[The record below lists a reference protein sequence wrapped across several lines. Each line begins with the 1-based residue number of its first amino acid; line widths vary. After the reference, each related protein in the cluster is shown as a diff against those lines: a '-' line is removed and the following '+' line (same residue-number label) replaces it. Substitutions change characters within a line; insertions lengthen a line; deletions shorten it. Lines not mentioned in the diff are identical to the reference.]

1 MMSQPAGITGRGR
14 AELAAVLASGK
25 RFVTLADVTGALG
38 VDPDAAAKRLS
49 RWAKDGW
56 VRRVRRGLYIG
67 VPVDAA
73 NPAAWSEDALIVA
86 TAVWS
91 PCYFTG
97 WTSASHWA
105 LTDQVFRTTV
115 LKTTERVRA
124 SQARLLDHDYLL
136 AHTGDGTLGWGIGS
150 EWDGETRLRFAD
162 PARTVIDVLDD
173 PKLAGGIRHAA
184 EITGTFLDE
193 HAPAILV
200 DYGDRL
206 GNRAVFKRLGYIV
219 EALGRDAPQLVEAC
233 RERVSAGVSPLD
245 PGGPKGGRRAMR
257 WGLRVN
263 ATVTPQDPA

>member
-1 MMSQPAGITGRGR
+1 V
-14 AELAAVLASGK
+14 ELAAVLASGR
-25 RFVTLADVTGALG
+25 RFVTPADVTDALG

-67 VPVDAA
+67 VPVDAS
-73 NPAAWSEDALIVA
+73 NPAAWSEDASVVA

-115 LKTTERVRA
+115 LKTTERVR
-124 SQARLLDHDYLL
+124 STRSRLLDHDYLL
-136 AHTGDGTLGWGIGS
+136 AHTGDDAMRWGIRN
-150 EWDGETRLRFAD
+150 EWHGETRLRFAD

-193 HAPAILV
+193 HTPEILI
-200 DYGDRL
+200 DYGDRIR
-206 GNRAVFKRLGYIV
+206 NRAIFKRLGYLV
-219 EALGRDAPQLVEAC
+219 EALGRDAPDLIEAC
-233 RERVSAGVSPLD
+233 QERVSTGVSALD
-245 PGGPKGGRRAMR
+245 PDGPKGGRRMMR

-263 ATVTPQDPA
+263 VAIVPQEPT